1 MPGRPALHPLVASRL
16 MRRRPVVA
24 SLPHGD
30 LTARERDVL
39 RLVVEGLANKQI
51 AQRLGIGEKTVKTH
65 VSRVLAQA
73 GCRRPER
80 RRQSWPSGRVS
91 STDGSAEWR
100 MRRCDIGRTRST
112 ACARRIDAMGTLSG
126 TTVMITG
133 ASTGPWPFAVAV
145 AAAREGA
152 SLAICA
158 RGGQALE
165 AVAEE
170 CRALDAEVL
179 AVLADMS
186 DATDVERFA
195 ATALERFGG
204 IDVLVNN
211 AAELGPLPLPQLTDA
226 PSSALEHVLQAN
238 VLGPLRLTQAVIGGM
253 LLRNRG
259 LVVNISTD
267 AAVIG
272 FEGLG
277 LYSASKAALDA
288 LTRSWSA
295 ELRRTEVR
303 VISVD
308 PGDMH
313 TEMHMAAD
321 PEANPARSAS
331 P

>member
-1 MPGRPALHPLVASRL
+1 MNGMGR
-16 MRRRPVVA
+16 
-24 SLPHGD
+24 
-30 LTARERDVL
+30 LT
-39 RLVVEGLANKQI
+39 
-51 AQRLGIGEKTVKTH
+51 
-65 VSRVLAQA
+65 
-73 GCRRPER
+73 
-80 RRQSWPSGRVS
+80 
-91 STDGSAEWR
+91 
-100 MRRCDIGRTRST
+100 
-112 ACARRIDAMGTLSG
+112 G

-133 ASTGPWPFAVAV
+133 ASRGLGRALARVS
-145 AAAREGA
+145 AREGA

-158 RGGQALE
+158 RGGEQLE
-165 AVAEE
+165 LAAEE
-170 CRALDAEVL
+170 CRALGVEVI

-186 DATDVERFA
+186 VAADVERFA
-195 ATALERFGG
+195 ATSMERFGG

-226 PSSALEHVLQAN
+226 PSSALEHVFQAN

-267 AAVIG
+267 AALIG

-295 ELRRTEVR
+295 ELQHTQVR

-313 TEMHMAAD
+313 TAMHMDAD
-321 PEANPARSAS
+321 PEANPDDLLQPDDVAERLLLLLAGRLPEADRVEAAS
-331 P
+331 LQ

>member
-1 MPGRPALHPLVASRL
+1 MG
-16 MRRRPVVA
+16 
-24 SLPHGD
+24 SL
-30 LTARERDVL
+30 T
-39 RLVVEGLANKQI
+39 
-51 AQRLGIGEKTVKTH
+51 
-65 VSRVLAQA
+65 
-73 GCRRPER
+73 
-80 RRQSWPSGRVS
+80 
-91 STDGSAEWR
+91 
-100 MRRCDIGRTRST
+100 
-112 ACARRIDAMGTLSG
+112 G

-133 ASTGPWPFAVAV
+133 ASRGLGRALARVS
-145 AAAREGA
+145 AREGA
-152 SLAICA
+152 TLAICA
-158 RGGQALE
+158 RGGEALE
-165 AVAEE
+165 SAAEE
-170 CRALDAEVL
+170 CRALGVEVL
-179 AVLADMS
+179 AVLADIS

-204 IDVLVNN
+204 VDILINN

-226 PSSALEHVLQAN
+226 PSSALEHVFQAN

-267 AAVIG
+267 AALIG

-295 ELRRTEVR
+295 ELQHTQVR

-313 TEMHMAAD
+313 TQMHMAAD
-321 PEANPARSAS
+321 PEANPDDLLRPDDVAERLLILFAGRLPEADRFEAAS
-331 P
+331 LQ

>member
-1 MPGRPALHPLVASRL
+1 
-16 MRRRPVVA
+16 
-24 SLPHGD
+24 
-30 LTARERDVL
+30 
-39 RLVVEGLANKQI
+39 
-51 AQRLGIGEKTVKTH
+51 
-65 VSRVLAQA
+65 
-73 GCRRPER
+73 
-80 RRQSWPSGRVS
+80 
-91 STDGSAEWR
+91 
-100 MRRCDIGRTRST
+100 
-112 ACARRIDAMGTLSG
+112 MGTLSDK
-126 TTVMITG
+126 TVMITG
-133 ASTGPWPFAVAV
+133 ASRGLGRALAR

-152 SLAICA
+152 ALAMCA
-158 RGGQALE
+158 RGGAALE

-170 CRALDAEVL
+170 CRGLGADVL
-179 AVLADMS
+179 AVT
-186 DATDVERFA
+186 TDVADASDIERFA

-204 IDVLVNN
+204 VDILVNN

-226 PSSALEHVLQAN
+226 PSSALEHVLHAN

-259 LVVNISTD
+259 IVVNISTD
-267 AAVIG
+267 AALIG

-295 ELRRTEVR
+295 ELRHTAVR

-321 PEANPARSAS
+321 PEANPADLLRPEDVAERLLILFEGRLPEGDRIDAAS
-331 P
+331 LA